1 MDPIGNIAV
10 NPLPAEGAHAAAPP
24 PMINIRQVANRQDY
38 DLSSFF
44 IDKNTPIDFEH
55 FDFNDMSHQKMSDE
69 AWKAASEA
77 MRLHFKEKYEGKPYP
92 DESVGKY
99 IYSHKY
105 PSARGKDYYPL
116 KFDANGDNIMT
127 HGTKLAVVLYFLA
140 NCNLQIV
147 PAIKQLKLLGKIH
160 SDIKLTNAENF
171 YQLCSQ
177 VLVSRLNLKNCSFF
191 DVKELAR
198 LAAQSGESF
207 FDKIPIVVIGDGSE
221 PGSLFAATEAKSTCK
236 RLNIRILACPDEDAK
251 KITLDCLQKIFDITK
266 NDRIKNIRVCTWD
279 ALERKNDRDTPDIG
293 YIQASGDTI
302 ETHARPALNLSHI
315 KNNLQGLLSLF
326 YIDKSMP
333 IPFEQF
339 DFNDTGHRTLSET
352 FMREDLEE
360 IRQELVRNYA
370 NDRFPYKT
378 IREYL
383 AYTPEPDPESINFRP
398 DTFDP
403 YADNNVTHGTNLD
416 VVSHAIINCGLQ
428 LMPGIEQL
436 LRLGKQHE
444 INYKADPKL
453 MYLLSMAVRAT
464 SLRALHSLLR
474 DAEEF
479 SLAAAQETTNILSSI
494 PVIVIGEGV
503 NERDMYAGLSNEF
516 AYARVNIWFLVL
528 RDDAEKRIV
537 MEWFNKVR
545 DALDIKEINSLMF
558 CTLQD
563 VSDCR
568 RKTGRATRPDL
579 EALMAKCHTL
589 A

>member
-1 MDPIGNIAV
+1 MLPPHPPI
-10 NPLPAEGAHAAAPP
+10 
-24 PMINIRQVANRQDY
+24 INIHQVANRQDY
-38 DLSSFF
+38 DLSSFL
-44 IDKNTPIDFEH
+44 IDKNTPISFEH
-55 FDFNDMSHQKMSDE
+55 FDFNDMSHEKMSDE
-69 AWKAASEA
+69 AWKAESEA
-77 MRLHFKEKYEGKPYP
+77 MRLHLKEKYEGKPYP

-99 IYSHKY
+99 ISSHKY

-127 HGTKLAVVLYFLA
+127 HGTKLAVVLYSLA

-177 VLVSRLNLKNCSFF
+177 VLVSRLSLKNCTFH

-198 LAAQSGESF
+198 LAALHGDDLF
-207 FDKIPIVVIGDGSE
+207 NTIPIVVIGDGSE
-221 PGSLFAATEAKSTCK
+221 PGELFANVEAQGTCK
-236 RLNIRILACPDEDAK
+236 RLNIRILACSDENTK
-251 KITLDCLQKIFDITK
+251 NITLDCLQKIFDITK

-333 IPFEQF
+333 IPFDKF
-339 DFNDTGHRTLSET
+339 DFNDTRHRTLSET

-370 NDRFPYKT
+370 GGRFPYKT

-383 AYTPEPDPESINFRP
+383 AYTPEPDPDNINFRP
-398 DTFDP
+398 DAFDP
-403 YADNNVTHGTNLD
+403 YGDTPVVHGTNLD
-416 VVSHAIINCGLQ
+416 VVTHAIINCGLQ
-428 LMPGIEQL
+428 LVPGIEQL

-444 INYKADPKL
+444 INYKANPEL
-453 MYLLSMAVRAT
+453 MYLLSVAVRAT
-464 SLRALHSLLR
+464 TLRNLSSGFN
-474 DAEEF
+474 DAEFF
-479 SLAAAQETTNILSSI
+479 SLAGAKESTNILSSI
-494 PVIVIGEGV
+494 PVMIIGDGV
-503 NERDMYAGLSNEF
+503 NERDMYAGLSNEC
-516 AYARVNIWFLVL
+516 AYARVNIWILVL
-528 RDDAEKRIV
+528 RDDAERRIV
-537 MEWFNKVR
+537 MGWFEKVR
-545 DALDIKEINSLMF
+545 DLLDIKEINSLMF

-563 VSDCR
+563 VTDCR
-568 RKTGRATRPDL
+568 RKTGRRVRPDL
-579 EALMAKCHTL
+579 EALMEKCHTL